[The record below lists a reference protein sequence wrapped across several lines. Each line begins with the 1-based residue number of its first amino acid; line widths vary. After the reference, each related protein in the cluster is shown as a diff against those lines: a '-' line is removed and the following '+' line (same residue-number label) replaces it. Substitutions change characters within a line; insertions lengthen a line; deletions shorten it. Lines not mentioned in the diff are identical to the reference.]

1 MSTIPLPCLYR
12 QVGQGSITKSFFINQ
27 FNFTIMRKL
36 LLMAVAAMASF
47 SVNAQVALT
56 KIDTQEAVK
65 MNVTRAQLFKSN
77 PGMRLSSPI
86 LKASGAYGTYISAE
100 YNEQDDIYD
109 CKEVLIES
117 VTNVEGA
124 NVKVTFSVGSEFK
137 GHVYGT
143 LENDNKITIPA
154 QDVNDG
160 ELVTVFGLNN
170 KVAFCAY
177 KDADQEGY
185 INFLKDNP
193 FVFQKDEA
201 GTWTVVTSEQL
212 PIKGWAMVII
222 DYPKQ
227 GENSILDSSREPE
240 MHKANGVMTGTRMT
254 KQETKEIN
262 LPVYVQDDDA
272 EISVFN
278 HYAGTRMKIDIV
290 DKEAGTFQITT
301 PQNIMLSSKQAQDDG
316 FGRYMRIVGC
326 NKDGQFTED
335 EPVKGKW
342 ANNVLTF
349 NPAVWNGKGDPN
361 NDLSGVYAIGTK
373 IVNGSWYFGGEFD
386 DVVISYGSDDPTG
399 IENVATEAVKKD
411 NRIFNLAGQQ
421 VGKDYKGI
429 VIKNGKKM
437 IQK

>member
-1 MSTIPLPCLYR
+1 
-12 QVGQGSITKSFFINQ
+12 
-27 FNFTIMRKL
+27 MRKL
-36 LLMAVAAMASF
+36 LLLAVAAMASF

-86 LKASGAYGTYISAE
+86 LKANGAFGTYISAE

-109 CKEVLIES
+109 CKEVLVES
-117 VTNVEGA
+117 VTGVEGA
-124 NVKVTFSVGSEFK
+124 NVKLTFSVGSTFK

-160 ELVTVFGLNN
+160 QLVTEFGLNN
-170 KVAFCAY
+170 KVTFCAF

-185 INFLKDNP
+185 VNFLPENP
-193 FVFQKDEA
+193 LVFQKDEA
-201 GTWTVVTSEQL
+201 GTWTVVTSEEL

-240 MHKANGVMTGTRMT
+240 MHLANGTMTGMRLRDQ
-254 KQETKEIN
+254 KQEEIN
-262 LPVYVQDDDA
+262 LPVYVQDDGE

-278 HYAGTRMKIDIV
+278 HYAGTRLKIDIV

-301 PQNIMLSSKQAQDDG
+301 PQNIMLASKQAQDGG
-316 FGRYMRIVGC
+316 FGKYMRVVGC
-326 NKDGQFTED
+326 NKDGKFTEN

-349 NPAVWNGKGDPN
+349 NPVVWNGKGDPN
-361 NDLSGVYAIGTK
+361 NDLSGVYAIGSN
-373 IVNGSWYFGGEFD
+373 IVDGSWYFAGEFD
-386 DVVISYGSDDPTG
+386 DVVISYGSDVPAG

>member
-1 MSTIPLPCLYR
+1 
-12 QVGQGSITKSFFINQ
+12 
-27 FNFTIMRKL
+27 MRKL
-36 LLMAVAAMASF
+36 LLLAVAAMASF

-86 LKASGAYGTYISAE
+86 LKANGAFGTYISAE

-109 CKEVLIES
+109 CKEVLVES
-117 VTNVEGA
+117 VTGVEGA
-124 NVKVTFSVGSEFK
+124 NVKLTFSVGSTFK

-160 ELVTVFGLNN
+160 QLVTEFGLNN
-170 KVAFCAY
+170 KVTFCAY

-185 INFLKDNP
+185 INFLPDNP
-193 FVFQKDEA
+193 LVFQKDEA
-201 GTWTVVTSEQL
+201 GTWTVVTSEEL
-212 PIKGWAMVII
+212 PIKGWAMVIV
-222 DYPKQ
+222 DYPNQ

-240 MHKANGVMTGTRMT
+240 MHLANGTMTGMRLYD
-254 KQETKEIN
+254 QSQNEIN
-262 LPVYVQDDDA
+262 LPVYVQDDGE

-278 HYAGTRMKIDIV
+278 HYAGTRLKIDIV

-301 PQNIMLSSKQAQDDG
+301 PQNIMLASKQAQDDG

-326 NKDGQFTED
+326 NKDGMFTEN

-349 NPAVWNGKGDPN
+349 NPVVWNGKGDPN
-361 NDLSGVYAIGTK
+361 NDLSGVYVIGSN
-373 IVNGSWYFGGEFD
+373 IVDGSWYFSGEFD
-386 DVVISYGSDDPTG
+386 EVVISYGSDDPTG

>member
-1 MSTIPLPCLYR
+1 
-12 QVGQGSITKSFFINQ
+12 
-27 FNFTIMRKL
+27 MRKL
-36 LLMAVAAMASF
+36 LLLAVAAMASF

-56 KIDTQEAVK
+56 EIDMHEAVK

-86 LKASGAYGTYISAE
+86 LKANGAFGTYISAE

-109 CKEVLIES
+109 CKEVLVES
-117 VTNVEGA
+117 VTGVEGA
-124 NVKVTFSVGSEFK
+124 NVKLTFSVGSTFK

-160 ELVTVFGLNN
+160 QLVTEFGLNN
-170 KVAFCAY
+170 KVTFCAF
-177 KDADQEGY
+177 KDADKEGY
-185 INFLKDNP
+185 VNFLPENP
-193 FVFQKDEA
+193 LVFQKDEA
-201 GTWTVVTSEQL
+201 GTWTVVTSEEL

-222 DYPKQ
+222 DYPNQ

-240 MHKANGVMTGTRMT
+240 MHLANGTMTGMRL
-254 KQETKEIN
+254 QDQSQKEIN
-262 LPVYVQDDDA
+262 LPVYVQDDGE

-278 HYAGTRMKIDIV
+278 HYAGTRLKIDIV

-301 PQNIMLSSKQAQDDG
+301 PQNIMLASKQAQDGG

-326 NKDGQFTED
+326 NKDGMFTEN

-349 NPAVWNGKGDPN
+349 NPVVWNGKGDPN
-361 NDLSGVYAIGTK
+361 NDLSGVYAIGSN
-373 IVNGSWYFGGEFD
+373 IVDGSWYFAGEFD
-386 DVVISYGSDDPTG
+386 EVVISYGSDDPTG

>member
-1 MSTIPLPCLYR
+1 
-12 QVGQGSITKSFFINQ
+12 
-27 FNFTIMRKL
+27 
-36 LLMAVAAMASF
+36 MASF

-65 MNVTRAQLFKSN
+65 MNVTRAQFFKSN

-109 CKEVLIES
+109 CKEVLVES
-117 VTNVEGA
+117 VTGVEGA
-124 NVKVTFSVGSEFK
+124 NVKVTFSVGSTFK

-154 QDVNDG
+154 QDINDG
-160 ELVTVFGLNN
+160 QLVTEFGLNN
-170 KVAFCAY
+170 KVTFCAY

-185 INFLKDNP
+185 INFLPNNP
-193 FVFQKDEA
+193 LVFQKDEA
-201 GTWTVVTSEQL
+201 GTWTVVTSEEL
-212 PIKGWAMVII
+212 PIKGWAMVIV
-222 DYPKQ
+222 DYPKK

-240 MHKANGVMTGTRMT
+240 MHKANGVMTGTRT
-254 KQETKEIN
+254 FSKQQSEIN
-262 LPVYVQDDDA
+262 LPVYVQDDDE

-278 HYAGTRMKIDIV
+278 HFAGTRMKIDIV
-290 DKEAGTFQITT
+290 DKAAGTFQITT
-301 PQNIMLSSKQAQDDG
+301 PQNITLAGKQAQDEG
-316 FGRYMRIVGC
+316 YGKYMRIIGT
-326 NKDGQFTED
+326 NKDGRFTD
-335 EPVKGKW
+335 NEPVKGKW

-349 NPAVWNGKGDPN
+349 NPVGKKGDAQPF
-361 NDLSGVYAIGTK
+361 DGVYAIGT
-373 IVNGSWYFGGEFD
+373 IFVEVDGESTWYSMGYFD
-386 DVVISYGSDDPTG
+386 NVVISYGSNDPTG

>member
-1 MSTIPLPCLYR
+1 
-12 QVGQGSITKSFFINQ
+12 
-27 FNFTIMRKL
+27 MRKL
-36 LLMAVAAMASF
+36 LLLAVAAMASF

-109 CKEVLIES
+109 CKEVLVES
-117 VTNVEGA
+117 VTGVEGA
-124 NVKVTFSVGSEFK
+124 NVKLTFNVAGQLK
-137 GHVYGT
+137 LHVYGT
-143 LENDNKITIPA
+143 LENENKITIPA

-160 ELVTVFGLNN
+160 NKVTEFGLNN
-170 KVAFCAY
+170 KVSFYAF
-177 KDADQEGY
+177 KDADKEGY
-185 INFLKDNP
+185 VTFLPDNP
-193 FVFQKDEA
+193 LVFQKDEA
-201 GTWTVVTSEQL
+201 GTWTVVTSEEL

-227 GENSILDSSREPE
+227 GENGILDSSSEPE
-240 MHKANGVMTGTRMT
+240 MHKANGVMTGMHLT
-254 KQETKEIN
+254 KQQQEEIN
-262 LPVYVQDDDA
+262 RPVYVLDDDE

-278 HYAGTRMKIDIV
+278 HFAGTRMKIDIV
-290 DKEAGTFQITT
+290 DKAAGTFQITT

-316 FGRYMRIVGC
+316 FGRFMRIIGC
-326 NKDGQFTED
+326 NKDGQFTEN

-349 NPAVWNGKGDPN
+349 NPVVWNGKGDPN
-361 NDLSGVYAIGTK
+361 NDLSGVYAIGSN
-373 IVNGSWYFGGEFD
+373 IVGGSWYFGGEFD
-386 DVVISYGSDDPTG
+386 DVVISYEINVPAG

>member
-1 MSTIPLPCLYR
+1 
-12 QVGQGSITKSFFINQ
+12 
-27 FNFTIMRKL
+27 MRKL
-36 LLMAVAAMASF
+36 LLLAVAAMASF

-86 LKASGAYGTYISAE
+86 LKANGAFGTYISAE

-109 CKEVLIES
+109 CKEVLVES
-117 VTNVEGA
+117 VTGVEGA
-124 NVKVTFSVGSEFK
+124 NVKLTFSVGSTFK

-160 ELVTVFGLNN
+160 QLVTEFGLNN
-170 KVAFCAY
+170 KVTFCAF

-185 INFLKDNP
+185 VNFLPENP
-193 FVFQKDEA
+193 LVFQKDEA
-201 GTWTVVTSEQL
+201 GTWTVVTSEEL

-222 DYPKQ
+222 DYPNQ

-240 MHKANGVMTGTRMT
+240 MHLANGTMTGMRL
-254 KQETKEIN
+254 QDQSQKEIN
-262 LPVYVQDDDA
+262 LPVYVQDDGE

-278 HYAGTRMKIDIV
+278 HYAGTRLKIDIV

-301 PQNIMLSSKQAQDDG
+301 PQNIMLASKQAQDGG
-316 FGRYMRIVGC
+316 FGKYMRVIGC
-326 NKDGQFTED
+326 NKDGKFTEN

-349 NPAVWNGKGDPN
+349 NPVVWNGKGDPN
-361 NDLSGVYAIGTK
+361 NDLSGVYAIGSN
-373 IVNGSWYFGGEFD
+373 IVDGSWYFAGEFD
-386 DVVISYGSDDPTG
+386 DVVISYGSDVPAG

>member
-1 MSTIPLPCLYR
+1 
-12 QVGQGSITKSFFINQ
+12 
-27 FNFTIMRKL
+27 MRKL
-36 LLMAVAAMASF
+36 LLLAVAAMASF

-86 LKASGAYGTYISAE
+86 LKANGAFGTYISAE

-109 CKEVLIES
+109 CKEVLVES
-117 VTNVEGA
+117 VTGVEGA
-124 NVKVTFSVGSEFK
+124 NVKLTFSVGSTFK

-154 QDVNDG
+154 QDINDG
-160 ELVTVFGLNN
+160 QLVTEFGLNN
-170 KVAFCAY
+170 KVTFCAY

-185 INFLKDNP
+185 VNFLPENP
-193 FVFQKDEA
+193 LVFQKDEA
-201 GTWTVVTSEQL
+201 GTWTVVTSEEL
-212 PIKGWAMVII
+212 PIKGWAMVIV
-222 DYPKQ
+222 DYPNQ

-240 MHKANGVMTGTRMT
+240 MHLANGTMTGMRLYNQS
-254 KQETKEIN
+254 QEEIN
-262 LPVYVQDDDA
+262 LPVYVQDDGE

-278 HYAGTRMKIDIV
+278 HYAGTRLKIDIV

-301 PQNIMLSSKQAQDDG
+301 PQNIMLASKQAQDDG

-326 NKDGQFTED
+326 NKDGMFTEN

-349 NPAVWNGKGDPN
+349 NPVVWNGKGDPN
-361 NDLSGVYAIGTK
+361 NDLSGV
-373 IVNGSWYFGGEFD
+373 
-386 DVVISYGSDDPTG
+386 YGSDDPTG

>member
-1 MSTIPLPCLYR
+1 
-12 QVGQGSITKSFFINQ
+12 
-27 FNFTIMRKL
+27 MRKL
-36 LLMAVAAMASF
+36 LLLAVAAMASF

-56 KIDTQEAVK
+56 KIDTHEAVK
-65 MNVTRAQLFKSN
+65 MNVTRAQFFKSN

-109 CKEVLIES
+109 CKEVLVES
-117 VTNVEGA
+117 VTGVEGA
-124 NVKVTFSVGSEFK
+124 NVKVTFSVGSFK

-154 QDVNDG
+154 QDINDG
-160 ELVTVFGLNN
+160 QLVTEFGLNN
-170 KVAFCAY
+170 KVTFCAF

-185 INFLKDNP
+185 INFLPNNP
-193 FVFQKDEA
+193 LVFQKDEA
-201 GTWTVVTSEQL
+201 GTWTVVTSEEL
-212 PIKGWAMVII
+212 PIKGWAMVIV

-240 MHKANGVMTGTRMT
+240 MHKANGVMTGTRT
-254 KQETKEIN
+254 FSKQQSEIN
-262 LPVYVQDDDA
+262 LPVYVQDDDE

-278 HYAGTRMKIDIV
+278 HFAGTRMKIDIV

-301 PQNIMLSSKQAQDDG
+301 PQNITLAGKQAQDEG
-316 FGRYMRIVGC
+316 YGRFMRIVGT
-326 NKDGQFTED
+326 NKDGRFTED

-349 NPAVWNGKGDPN
+349 NPVGKEGDAQPY
-361 NDLSGVYAIGTK
+361 DGVYAIGT
-373 IVNGSWYFGGEFD
+373 IFVVVNGESTWYSMGYFD
-386 DVVISYGSDDPTG
+386 NVVISYGSDDPTG

>member
-1 MSTIPLPCLYR
+1 
-12 QVGQGSITKSFFINQ
+12 
-27 FNFTIMRKL
+27 MRKL
-36 LLMAVAAMASF
+36 LLLAVAAMASF

-56 KIDTQEAVK
+56 KIDTHEAVK
-65 MNVTRAQLFKSN
+65 MNVTRAQFFKSN

-117 VTNVEGA
+117 VTGVEGA

-193 FVFQKDEA
+193 LVFQKDEA

-240 MHKANGVMTGTRMT
+240 MHKANGVMTGTRT
-254 KQETKEIN
+254 FSKQQSEIN
-262 LPVYVQDDDA
+262 LPVYVQDDDE

-278 HYAGTRMKIDIV
+278 HFAGTRMKIDIV

-301 PQNIMLSSKQAQDDG
+301 PQNITLAGKQAQDEG
-316 FGRYMRIVGC
+316 YGRFMRIIGT
-326 NKDGQFTED
+326 NKDGRFTEN

-342 ANNVLTF
+342 VNNVLTF
-349 NPAVWNGKGDPN
+349 NPVGKKGDAQPF
-361 NDLSGVYAIGTK
+361 DGVYAIGT
-373 IVNGSWYFGGEFD
+373 IFVEVSGESTWYSMGYFD
-386 DVVISYGSDDPTG
+386 NVVISYGSDDPAG

>member
-1 MSTIPLPCLYR
+1 
-12 QVGQGSITKSFFINQ
+12 
-27 FNFTIMRKL
+27 MRKL
-36 LLMAVAAMASF
+36 LLLAVAAMASF

-86 LKASGAYGTYISAE
+86 LKANGAFGTYISAE

-109 CKEVLIES
+109 CKEVLVES
-117 VTNVEGA
+117 VTGVEGA
-124 NVKVTFSVGSEFK
+124 NVKLTFSVGSTFK

-160 ELVTVFGLNN
+160 QLVTEFGLNN
-170 KVAFCAY
+170 KVTFCAF
-177 KDADQEGY
+177 KDADKEGY
-185 INFLKDNP
+185 VNFLPENP
-193 FVFQKDEA
+193 LVFQKDEA
-201 GTWTVVTSEQL
+201 GTWTVVTSEEL

-240 MHKANGVMTGTRMT
+240 MHLANGTMTGMRL
-254 KQETKEIN
+254 QDQSQKEIN
-262 LPVYVQDDDA
+262 LPVYVQDDGE

-278 HYAGTRMKIDIV
+278 HYAGTRLKIDIV

-301 PQNIMLSSKQAQDDG
+301 PQNIMLASKQAQDGG
-316 FGRYMRIVGC
+316 FGKYMRVIGC
-326 NKDGQFTED
+326 NKDGKFTEN

-349 NPAVWNGKGDPN
+349 NPVVWNGKGDPN
-361 NDLSGVYAIGTK
+361 NDLSGVYAIGSN
-373 IVNGSWYFGGEFD
+373 IVDGSWYFAGEFD
-386 DVVISYGSDDPTG
+386 DVVISYGSDVPAG

>member
-1 MSTIPLPCLYR
+1 
-12 QVGQGSITKSFFINQ
+12 
-27 FNFTIMRKL
+27 MRKL
-36 LLMAVAAMASF
+36 LLLAVAAMASF

-86 LKASGAYGTYISAE
+86 LKANGAFGTYISAE

-109 CKEVLIES
+109 CKEVLVES
-117 VTNVEGA
+117 VTGVEGA
-124 NVKVTFSVGSEFK
+124 NVKLTFSVGSTFK

-160 ELVTVFGLNN
+160 QLVTEFGLNN
-170 KVAFCAY
+170 KVTFCAF

-185 INFLKDNP
+185 VNFLPENP
-193 FVFQKDEA
+193 LVFQKDEA
-201 GTWTVVTSEQL
+201 GTWTVVTSEEL

-227 GENSILDSSREPE
+227 GENGILDSSREPE
-240 MHKANGVMTGTRMT
+240 MHLANGTMTGMRLRDQ
-254 KQETKEIN
+254 KQEEIN
-262 LPVYVQDDDA
+262 LPVYVQDDGE

-278 HYAGTRMKIDIV
+278 HYAGTRLKIDIV
-290 DKEAGTFQITT
+290 DKAAGTFQITT

-316 FGRYMRIVGC
+316 FGRFMRIVGC
-326 NKDGQFTED
+326 NKDGKFTEN

-349 NPAVWNGKGDPN
+349 NPVVWNGKGDPN
-361 NDLSGVYAIGTK
+361 NDLSGVYAIGSN
-373 IVNGSWYFGGEFD
+373 IVDGSWYFAGEFD
-386 DVVISYGSDDPTG
+386 DVVISYGSDVPAG

>member
-1 MSTIPLPCLYR
+1 
-12 QVGQGSITKSFFINQ
+12 
-27 FNFTIMRKL
+27 MRKL
-36 LLMAVAAMASF
+36 LLLAVAAMASF

-86 LKASGAYGTYISAE
+86 LKANGAFGTYISAE

-109 CKEVLIES
+109 CKEVLVES
-117 VTNVEGA
+117 VTGVEGA
-124 NVKVTFSVGSEFK
+124 NVKLTFSVGSTFK

-160 ELVTVFGLNN
+160 QLVTEFGLNN
-170 KVAFCAY
+170 KVTFCAF

-185 INFLKDNP
+185 VNFLPENP
-193 FVFQKDEA
+193 LVFQKDEA
-201 GTWTVVTSEQL
+201 GTWTVVTSEEL

-227 GENSILDSSREPE
+227 GENGILDSSREPE
-240 MHKANGVMTGTRMT
+240 MHLANGTMTGMRL
-254 KQETKEIN
+254 QDQSQKEIN
-262 LPVYVQDDDA
+262 LPVYVQDDGE

-278 HYAGTRMKIDIV
+278 HYAGTRLKIDIV

-301 PQNIMLSSKQAQDDG
+301 PQNIMLASKQAQDGG
-316 FGRYMRIVGC
+316 FGKYMRVIGC
-326 NKDGQFTED
+326 NKDGKFTEN

-349 NPAVWNGKGDPN
+349 NPVVWNGKGDPN
-361 NDLSGVYAIGTK
+361 NDLSGVYAIGSN
-373 IVNGSWYFGGEFD
+373 IVDGSWYFAGEFD
-386 DVVISYGSDDPTG
+386 EVVISYGSDDPTG

>member
-1 MSTIPLPCLYR
+1 
-12 QVGQGSITKSFFINQ
+12 
-27 FNFTIMRKL
+27 MRKL
-36 LLMAVAAMASF
+36 LLLAVAAMASF

-86 LKASGAYGTYISAE
+86 LKANGAFGTYISAE

-109 CKEVLIES
+109 CKEVLVES
-117 VTNVEGA
+117 VTGVEGA
-124 NVKVTFSVGSEFK
+124 NVKLTFSVGSTFK

-160 ELVTVFGLNN
+160 QLVTEFGLNN
-170 KVAFCAY
+170 KVTFCAF
-177 KDADQEGY
+177 KDADKEGY
-185 INFLKDNP
+185 VNFLPENP
-193 FVFQKDEA
+193 LVFQKDEA
-201 GTWTVVTSEQL
+201 GTWTVVTSEEL
-212 PIKGWAMVII
+212 PIQGWAMVII
-222 DYPKQ
+222 DYPNQ

-240 MHKANGVMTGTRMT
+240 MHLANGTMTGMRL
-254 KQETKEIN
+254 QDQSQKEIN
-262 LPVYVQDDDA
+262 LPVYVQDDGE

-278 HYAGTRMKIDIV
+278 HYAGTRLKIDIV

-301 PQNIMLSSKQAQDDG
+301 PQNIMLASKQAQDGG
-316 FGRYMRIVGC
+316 FGKYMRVIGC
-326 NKDGQFTED
+326 NKDGRFTED

-349 NPAVWNGKGDPN
+349 NPVVWNGKGDPN
-361 NDLSGVYAIGTK
+361 NDLSGVYAIGSN
-373 IVNGSWYFGGEFD
+373 IVDGSWYFAGEFD
-386 DVVISYGSDDPTG
+386 DVVISYGSDVPAG

>member
-1 MSTIPLPCLYR
+1 
-12 QVGQGSITKSFFINQ
+12 
-27 FNFTIMRKL
+27 MRKL
-36 LLMAVAAMASF
+36 LLLAVAAMASF

-86 LKASGAYGTYISAE
+86 LKANGAFGTYISAE

-109 CKEVLIES
+109 CKEVLVES
-117 VTNVEGA
+117 VTGVEGA
-124 NVKVTFSVGSEFK
+124 NVKLTFSVGSTFK

-160 ELVTVFGLNN
+160 QLVTEFGLNN
-170 KVAFCAY
+170 KVTFCAF
-177 KDADQEGY
+177 KDADKEGY
-185 INFLKDNP
+185 VNFLPENP
-193 FVFQKDEA
+193 LVFQKDEA
-201 GTWTVVTSEQL
+201 GTWTVVTSEEL

-240 MHKANGVMTGTRMT
+240 MHLANGTMTGMRL
-254 KQETKEIN
+254 QDQSQKEIN
-262 LPVYVQDDDA
+262 LPVYVQDDGE

-278 HYAGTRMKIDIV
+278 HYAGTRLKIDIV

-301 PQNIMLSSKQAQDDG
+301 PQNIMLASKQAQDGG
-316 FGRYMRIVGC
+316 FGKYMRVIGC
-326 NKDGQFTED
+326 NKDGRFTEN

-349 NPAVWNGKGDPN
+349 NPVVWNGKGDPN
-361 NDLSGVYAIGTK
+361 NDLSGVYAIGSN
-373 IVNGSWYFGGEFD
+373 IVDGSWYFAGEFD
-386 DVVISYGSDDPTG
+386 DVVISYGSDVPAG

>member
-1 MSTIPLPCLYR
+1 
-12 QVGQGSITKSFFINQ
+12 
-27 FNFTIMRKL
+27 MRKL
-36 LLMAVAAMASF
+36 LLLAVAAMAFF

-86 LKASGAYGTYISAE
+86 LKANGAFGTYISAE

-109 CKEVLIES
+109 CKEVLVES
-117 VTNVEGA
+117 VTGVEGA
-124 NVKVTFSVGSEFK
+124 NVKLTFSVGSTFK

-160 ELVTVFGLNN
+160 QLVTEFGLNN
-170 KVAFCAY
+170 KVTFCAF

-185 INFLKDNP
+185 VNFLPENP
-193 FVFQKDEA
+193 LVFQKDEA
-201 GTWTVVTSEQL
+201 GTWTVVTSEEL

-222 DYPKQ
+222 DYPNQ

-240 MHKANGVMTGTRMT
+240 MHLANGTMTGMRL
-254 KQETKEIN
+254 QDQSQKEIN
-262 LPVYVQDDDA
+262 LPVYVQDDGE

-278 HYAGTRMKIDIV
+278 HYAGTRLKIDIV

-301 PQNIMLSSKQAQDDG
+301 PQNIMLASKQAQDDG

-326 NKDGQFTED
+326 NKDGMFTGN

-349 NPAVWNGKGDPN
+349 NPVVWNGKGDPN
-361 NDLSGVYAIGTK
+361 NDLSGVYAIGSN
-373 IVNGSWYFGGEFD
+373 IVDGSWYFAGEFD
-386 DVVISYGSDDPTG
+386 EVVISYGSDDPTG

>member
-1 MSTIPLPCLYR
+1 
-12 QVGQGSITKSFFINQ
+12 
-27 FNFTIMRKL
+27 
-36 LLMAVAAMASF
+36 MASF

-56 KIDTQEAVK
+56 KIDTHEAVK
-65 MNVTRAQLFKSN
+65 MNVTRAQFFKSN

-109 CKEVLIES
+109 CKEVLVES
-117 VTNVEGA
+117 VTGVEGA
-124 NVKVTFSVGSEFK
+124 NVKVTFSVGSTFK

-154 QDVNDG
+154 QDINDG
-160 ELVTVFGLNN
+160 QLVTEFGLNN

-193 FVFQKDEA
+193 LVFQKDEA
-201 GTWTVVTSEQL
+201 GTWTVVTSEEL

-222 DYPKQ
+222 DYPKK
-227 GENSILDSSREPE
+227 GENAILDSSREPE
-240 MHKANGVMTGTRMT
+240 MHKANGVMTGTRT
-254 KQETKEIN
+254 FSKQQSEIN

-278 HYAGTRMKIDIV
+278 HFAGTRMKIDIV

-301 PQNIMLSSKQAQDDG
+301 PQNITLAGKQAQDEG
-316 FGRYMRIVGC
+316 YGKYMRIIGT
-326 NKDGQFTED
+326 NKDGRFTD
-335 EPVKGKW
+335 NEPVKGKW

-349 NPAVWNGKGDPN
+349 NPVGKKGDVQPF
-361 NDLSGVYAIGTK
+361 DGVYAIGT
-373 IVNGSWYFGGEFD
+373 IFVEVSGESTWYSMGYFD
-386 DVVISYGSDDPTG
+386 NVVISYGSDDPAG

>member
-1 MSTIPLPCLYR
+1 
-12 QVGQGSITKSFFINQ
+12 
-27 FNFTIMRKL
+27 MRKL
-36 LLMAVAAMASF
+36 LLLAVAAMASF

-86 LKASGAYGTYISAE
+86 LKANGAFGTYISAE

-109 CKEVLIES
+109 CKEVLVES
-117 VTNVEGA
+117 VTGVEGA
-124 NVKVTFSVGSEFK
+124 NVKLTFSVGSTFK

-154 QDVNDG
+154 QDINDG
-160 ELVTVFGLNN
+160 QLVTEFGLNN
-170 KVAFCAY
+170 KVTFCAY

-185 INFLKDNP
+185 VNFLPENP
-193 FVFQKDEA
+193 LVFQKDEA
-201 GTWTVVTSEQL
+201 GTWTVVTSEEL
-212 PIKGWAMVII
+212 PIKGWAMVIV
-222 DYPKQ
+222 DYPNQ

-240 MHKANGVMTGTRMT
+240 MHLANGTMTGMRLYNQS
-254 KQETKEIN
+254 QEEIN
-262 LPVYVQDDDA
+262 LPVYVQDDGE

-278 HYAGTRMKIDIV
+278 HYAGTRLKIDIV

-301 PQNIMLSSKQAQDDG
+301 PQNIMLASKQAQDDG

-326 NKDGQFTED
+326 NKDGMFTEN

-349 NPAVWNGKGDPN
+349 NPVVWNGKGDPN
-361 NDLSGVYAIGTK
+361 NDLSGVYAIGSN
-373 IVNGSWYFGGEFD
+373 IVDGSWYFSGEFD
-386 DVVISYGSDDPTG
+386 EVVISYGSDDPTG

>member
-1 MSTIPLPCLYR
+1 
-12 QVGQGSITKSFFINQ
+12 
-27 FNFTIMRKL
+27 MRKL
-36 LLMAVAAMASF
+36 LLLAVAAMASF

-56 KIDTQEAVK
+56 KIDTHEAVK

-86 LKASGAYGTYISAE
+86 LKANGAFGTYISAE

-109 CKEVLIES
+109 CKEVLVES
-117 VTNVEGA
+117 VTGVEGA
-124 NVKVTFSVGSEFK
+124 NVKLTFSVGSTFK

-160 ELVTVFGLNN
+160 QLVTEFGLNN
-170 KVAFCAY
+170 KVTFCAF

-185 INFLKDNP
+185 VNFLPENP
-193 FVFQKDEA
+193 LVFQKDEA
-201 GTWTVVTSEQL
+201 GTWTVVTSEKL

-222 DYPKQ
+222 DYPNQ

-240 MHKANGVMTGTRMT
+240 MHLANGTMTGMHL
-254 KQETKEIN
+254 QNQSQKEIN
-262 LPVYVQDDDA
+262 LPVYVQDDGE

-278 HYAGTRMKIDIV
+278 HYAGTRLKIDIV

-301 PQNIMLSSKQAQDDG
+301 PQNIMLTSKQAQDDG

-326 NKDGQFTED
+326 NKDGMFTEN

-349 NPAVWNGKGDPN
+349 NPVVWNGKGDPN
-361 NDLSGVYAIGTK
+361 NDLSGVYAIGSN
-373 IVNGSWYFGGEFD
+373 IVDGSWYFAGEFD
-386 DVVISYGSDDPTG
+386 EVVISYGSDAPTG

>member
-1 MSTIPLPCLYR
+1 
-12 QVGQGSITKSFFINQ
+12 
-27 FNFTIMRKL
+27 MRKL
-36 LLMAVAAMASF
+36 LLLAVAAMASF

-86 LKASGAYGTYISAE
+86 LKANGAFGTYISAE

-109 CKEVLIES
+109 CKEVLVES
-117 VTNVEGA
+117 VTGVEGA
-124 NVKVTFSVGSEFK
+124 NVKLTFSVGSTFK

-160 ELVTVFGLNN
+160 QLVTEFGLNN
-170 KVAFCAY
+170 KVTFCAF

-185 INFLKDNP
+185 VIFLPENP
-193 FVFQKDEA
+193 LVFQKDEA
-201 GTWTVVTSEQL
+201 GTWTVVTSEEL

-227 GENSILDSSREPE
+227 GEKSILDSSREPE
-240 MHKANGVMTGTRMT
+240 MHLANGTMTGMRLRDQ
-254 KQETKEIN
+254 KQEEIN
-262 LPVYVQDDDA
+262 LPVYVLDDGE

-278 HYAGTRMKIDIV
+278 HYAGTRLKIDIV

-301 PQNIMLSSKQAQDDG
+301 PQNIMLASKQAQDDG
-316 FGRYMRIVGC
+316 FGKYMRVIGC
-326 NKDGQFTED
+326 NKDGKFTEN

-349 NPAVWNGKGDPN
+349 NPVVWNGKGDPN
-361 NDLSGVYAIGTK
+361 NDLSGVYAIGSN
-373 IVNGSWYFGGEFD
+373 IVDGSWYFAGEFD
-386 DVVISYGSDDPTG
+386 DVVISYGSDVPAG

>member
-1 MSTIPLPCLYR
+1 
-12 QVGQGSITKSFFINQ
+12 
-27 FNFTIMRKL
+27 MRKL
-36 LLMAVAAMASF
+36 LLLAVAAMASF

-56 KIDTQEAVK
+56 KIDTHEAVK

-86 LKASGAYGTYISAE
+86 LKANGAFGTYISAE

-109 CKEVLIES
+109 CKEVLVES
-117 VTNVEGA
+117 VTGVEGA
-124 NVKVTFSVGSEFK
+124 NVKLTFSVGSTFK

-160 ELVTVFGLNN
+160 QLVTEFGLNN
-170 KVAFCAY
+170 KATFCAF

-185 INFLKDNP
+185 INFLPDNP
-193 FVFQKDEA
+193 LVFQKDEA
-201 GTWTVVTSEQL
+201 GTWTVVTSEEL

-240 MHKANGVMTGTRMT
+240 MHLANGTMTGMRL
-254 KQETKEIN
+254 QDQSQKEIN
-262 LPVYVQDDDA
+262 LPVYVQDDGE

-278 HYAGTRMKIDIV
+278 HYAGTRLKIDIV

-301 PQNIMLSSKQAQDDG
+301 PQNIMLASKQAQDGG
-316 FGRYMRIVGC
+316 FGKYMRVIGC
-326 NKDGQFTED
+326 NKDGRFTEN

-349 NPAVWNGKGDPN
+349 NPVVWNGKGDPN
-361 NDLSGVYAIGTK
+361 NDLSGVYAIGSN
-373 IVNGSWYFGGEFD
+373 IVDGSWYFAGEFD
-386 DVVISYGSDDPTG
+386 DVVISYGSDVPAG

>member
-1 MSTIPLPCLYR
+1 
-12 QVGQGSITKSFFINQ
+12 
-27 FNFTIMRKL
+27 MRKL
-36 LLMAVAAMASF
+36 LLLAVAAMASF

-86 LKASGAYGTYISAE
+86 LKANGAFGTYISAE

-109 CKEVLIES
+109 CKEVLVES
-117 VTNVEGA
+117 VTGVEGA
-124 NVKVTFSVGSEFK
+124 NVKLTFSVGSTFK

-160 ELVTVFGLNN
+160 QLVTEFGLNN
-170 KVAFCAY
+170 KVTFCAF

-185 INFLKDNP
+185 INFLPENP
-193 FVFQKDEA
+193 LVFQKDEA
-201 GTWTVVTSEQL
+201 GTWTVVTSEEL
-212 PIKGWAMVII
+212 PIKGWAMVIV
-222 DYPKQ
+222 DYPNQ

-240 MHKANGVMTGTRMT
+240 MHLANGTMTGMRL
-254 KQETKEIN
+254 QDQSQKEIN
-262 LPVYVQDDDA
+262 LPVYVQDDGE

-278 HYAGTRMKIDIV
+278 HYAGTRLKIDIV

-301 PQNIMLSSKQAQDDG
+301 PQNIMLASKQAQDDG

-326 NKDGQFTED
+326 NKDGMFTEN

-349 NPAVWNGKGDPN
+349 NPVVWNGKGDPN
-361 NDLSGVYAIGTK
+361 NDLSGVYAIGSN
-373 IVNGSWYFGGEFD
+373 IVDGSWYFAGEFD
-386 DVVISYGSDDPTG
+386 EVVISYGSDDPTG

>member
-1 MSTIPLPCLYR
+1 
-12 QVGQGSITKSFFINQ
+12 
-27 FNFTIMRKL
+27 MRKL
-36 LLMAVAAMASF
+36 LLLAVAAMASF

-86 LKASGAYGTYISAE
+86 LKANGAFGTYISAE

-109 CKEVLIES
+109 CKEVLVES
-117 VTNVEGA
+117 VTGVEGA
-124 NVKVTFSVGSEFK
+124 NVKLTFSVGSTFK

-160 ELVTVFGLNN
+160 QLVTEFGLNN
-170 KVAFCAY
+170 KVTFCAF

-185 INFLKDNP
+185 VNFLPENP
-193 FVFQKDEA
+193 LVFQKDEA
-201 GTWTVVTSEQL
+201 GTWTVVTSEEL

-240 MHKANGVMTGTRMT
+240 MHLANGTMTGMRLRDQ
-254 KQETKEIN
+254 KQEEIN
-262 LPVYVQDDDA
+262 LPVYVQDDGE

-278 HYAGTRMKIDIV
+278 HYAGTRLKIDIV

-301 PQNIMLSSKQAQDDG
+301 PQNIMLASKQAQDDG
-316 FGRYMRIVGC
+316 FGKYMRVIGC
-326 NKDGQFTED
+326 NKDGKFTEN

-349 NPAVWNGKGDPN
+349 NPVVWNGKGDPN
-361 NDLSGVYAIGTK
+361 NDLSGVYAIGSN
-373 IVNGSWYFGGEFD
+373 IVDGSWYFAGEFD
-386 DVVISYGSDDPTG
+386 DVVISYGSDVPAG

>member
-1 MSTIPLPCLYR
+1 
-12 QVGQGSITKSFFINQ
+12 
-27 FNFTIMRKL
+27 MRKL
-36 LLMAVAAMASF
+36 LLLAVAAMASF

-86 LKASGAYGTYISAE
+86 LKANGAYGTYISAQYDE
-100 YNEQDDIYD
+100 DNDIYT
-109 CKEVLIES
+109 CNEVLVES
-117 VTNVEGA
+117 ATGMQDA
-124 NVKVTFSVGSEFK
+124 NVKLTFTIGKFK

-143 LENDNKITIPA
+143 IENDNKITIPA
-154 QDVNDG
+154 QYVNDG
-160 ELVTVFGLNN
+160 NKVTDFELNN
-170 KVAFCAY
+170 KVLFVAF

-185 INFLKDNP
+185 VNFLPENP
-193 FVFQKDEA
+193 LVFQKDEA
-201 GTWTVVTSEQL
+201 GTWTVVTSEEL
-212 PIKGWAMVII
+212 PIKGWAMVIE
-222 DYPKQ
+222 DYPEK
-227 GENSILDSSREPE
+227 GKNSILDSSREPE
-240 MHKANGVMTGTRMT
+240 MHLANGTMTGMRLRDQS
-254 KQETKEIN
+254 QEEIN
-262 LPVYVQDDDA
+262 LPVYVLDDGE

-278 HYAGTRMKIDIV
+278 HYAGTRLKIDIV

-301 PQNIMLSSKQAQDDG
+301 PQNIMLASKQAQDGG
-316 FGRYMRIVGC
+316 FGKYMRVIGC
-326 NKDGQFTED
+326 NKDGRFTD
-335 EPVKGKW
+335 NEPVKGKW

-349 NPAVWNGKGDPN
+349 NPVVWNGKGDPN
-361 NDLSGVYAIGTK
+361 NDLSGVYAIGSN
-373 IVNGSWYFGGEFD
+373 VVDGSWYFAGEFD
-386 DVVISYGSDDPTG
+386 DVVISYGSDDPAG

>member
-1 MSTIPLPCLYR
+1 
-12 QVGQGSITKSFFINQ
+12 
-27 FNFTIMRKL
+27 
-36 LLMAVAAMASF
+36 MASF

-56 KIDTQEAVK
+56 KIDTHEAVK
-65 MNVTRAQLFKSN
+65 MNVTRAQFFKSN

-109 CKEVLIES
+109 CKEVLVES
-117 VTNVEGA
+117 VTGVEGA
-124 NVKVTFSVGSEFK
+124 NVKVTFSVGTFK

-154 QDVNDG
+154 QDINDG
-160 ELVTVFGLNN
+160 QLVTEFGLNN
-170 KVAFCAY
+170 KVTFCAY

-185 INFLKDNP
+185 INFLPNNP
-193 FVFQKDEA
+193 LVFQKDEA
-201 GTWTVVTSEQL
+201 GTWTVVTSEEL
-212 PIKGWAMVII
+212 PIKGWVMAIL

-227 GENSILDSSREPE
+227 GENSILDSSTEPE
-240 MHKANGVMTGTRMT
+240 MHKANGVMTGTRT
-254 KQETKEIN
+254 FSKQQSEIN

-278 HYAGTRMKIDIV
+278 HFAGTRMKIDIV

-301 PQNIMLSSKQAQDDG
+301 PQNIMLAGKQAQDEG
-316 FGRYMRIVGC
+316 YGRFMRIIGT
-326 NKDGQFTED
+326 NKDGRFTEN

-349 NPAVWNGKGDPN
+349 NPVGNEGDAHPY
-361 NDLSGVYAIGTK
+361 DGVYAIGTIFVK
-373 IVNGSWYFGGEFD
+373 VNGENTWYSMGYFD
-386 DVVISYGSDDPTG
+386 NVVISYSSDDPSG

>member
-1 MSTIPLPCLYR
+1 
-12 QVGQGSITKSFFINQ
+12 
-27 FNFTIMRKL
+27 MRKL
-36 LLMAVAAMASF
+36 LLLAVAAMASF

-193 FVFQKDEA
+193 LVFQKDEA

-240 MHKANGVMTGTRMT
+240 MHKANGVMTGTRT
-254 KQETKEIN
+254 FSKQQSEIN

-278 HYAGTRMKIDIV
+278 HFAGTRMKIDIV

-301 PQNIMLSSKQAQDDG
+301 PQNITLAGKQAQDEG
-316 FGRYMRIVGC
+316 YGRFMRIIGT
-326 NKDGQFTED
+326 NKDGRFTEN

-349 NPAVWNGKGDPN
+349 NPVGKKGDAQPF
-361 NDLSGVYAIGTK
+361 DGVYAIGT
-373 IVNGSWYFGGEFD
+373 IFVEVNGESTWYSMGYFD
-386 DVVISYGSDDPTG
+386 NVVISYSSDDPSG

>member
-1 MSTIPLPCLYR
+1 
-12 QVGQGSITKSFFINQ
+12 
-27 FNFTIMRKL
+27 MRKL
-36 LLMAVAAMASF
+36 LLLAVAAMASF

-86 LKASGAYGTYISAE
+86 LKANGAFGTYISAE

-109 CKEVLIES
+109 CKEVLVES
-117 VTNVEGA
+117 VTGVEGA
-124 NVKVTFSVGSEFK
+124 NVKLTFSVGSTFK

-154 QDVNDG
+154 QDINDG
-160 ELVTVFGLNN
+160 QLVTEFGLNN
-170 KVAFCAY
+170 KVTFCAF

-185 INFLKDNP
+185 VNFLPENP
-193 FVFQKDEA
+193 LVFQKDEA

-240 MHKANGVMTGTRMT
+240 MHLANGTMTGMRL
-254 KQETKEIN
+254 QDQSQKEIN
-262 LPVYVQDDDA
+262 LPVYVQDDGE

-278 HYAGTRMKIDIV
+278 HYAGTRLKIDIV

-301 PQNIMLSSKQAQDDG
+301 PQNIMLASKQAQDGG
-316 FGRYMRIVGC
+316 FGKYMRVIGC
-326 NKDGQFTED
+326 NKDGRFTEN

-349 NPAVWNGKGDPN
+349 NPVVWNGKGDPN
-361 NDLSGVYAIGTK
+361 NDLSGVYAIGSN
-373 IVNGSWYFGGEFD
+373 IVDGSWYFAGEFD
-386 DVVISYGSDDPTG
+386 DVVISYGSDVPAG

>member
-1 MSTIPLPCLYR
+1 
-12 QVGQGSITKSFFINQ
+12 
-27 FNFTIMRKL
+27 MRKL
-36 LLMAVAAMASF
+36 LLLAVAAMASF

-86 LKASGAYGTYISAE
+86 LKANGAFGTYISAE

-109 CKEVLIES
+109 CKEVLVES
-117 VTNVEGA
+117 VTGVEGA
-124 NVKVTFSVGSEFK
+124 NVKLTFSVGSTFK

-160 ELVTVFGLNN
+160 QLVTEFGLNN
-170 KVAFCAY
+170 KVTFCAF
-177 KDADQEGY
+177 KDADKEGY
-185 INFLKDNP
+185 VNLLPENP
-193 FVFQKDEA
+193 LVFQKDEA
-201 GTWTVVTSEQL
+201 GTWTVVTSEEL

-240 MHKANGVMTGTRMT
+240 MHLANGTMTGMRL
-254 KQETKEIN
+254 QDQSQKEIN
-262 LPVYVQDDDA
+262 LPVYVQDDGE

-278 HYAGTRMKIDIV
+278 HYAGTRLKIDIV

-301 PQNIMLSSKQAQDDG
+301 PQNIMLASKQAQDGG
-316 FGRYMRIVGC
+316 FGKYMRVIGC
-326 NKDGQFTED
+326 NKDGKFTEN

-349 NPAVWNGKGDPN
+349 NPVVWNGKGDPN
-361 NDLSGVYAIGTK
+361 NDLSGVYAIGSN
-373 IVNGSWYFGGEFD
+373 IVDGSWYFAGEFD
-386 DVVISYGSDDPTG
+386 DVVISYGSDVPAG

>member
-1 MSTIPLPCLYR
+1 
-12 QVGQGSITKSFFINQ
+12 
-27 FNFTIMRKL
+27 MRKL
-36 LLMAVAAMASF
+36 LLLAVAAMASF

-56 KIDTQEAVK
+56 KIDTHEAVK

-86 LKASGAYGTYISAE
+86 LKANGAFGTYISAE

-109 CKEVLIES
+109 CKEVLVES
-117 VTNVEGA
+117 VTGVEGA
-124 NVKVTFSVGSEFK
+124 NVKLTFSVGSTFK

-160 ELVTVFGLNN
+160 QLVTEFGLNN
-170 KVAFCAY
+170 KVTFCAF

-185 INFLKDNP
+185 INFLPDNP
-193 FVFQKDEA
+193 LVFQKDEA
-201 GTWTVVTSEQL
+201 GTWTVVTSEEL

-222 DYPKQ
+222 DYPNQ

-240 MHKANGVMTGTRMT
+240 MHLANGTMTGMRL
-254 KQETKEIN
+254 QDQSQKEIN
-262 LPVYVQDDDA
+262 LPVYVQDDGE

-278 HYAGTRMKIDIV
+278 HYAGTRLKIDIV

-301 PQNIMLSSKQAQDDG
+301 PQNIMLASKQAQDDG

-326 NKDGQFTED
+326 NKDGMFTEN

-349 NPAVWNGKGDPN
+349 NPVVWNGKGDPN
-361 NDLSGVYAIGTK
+361 NDLSGVYAIGSN
-373 IVNGSWYFGGEFD
+373 IVDGSWYFAGEFD
-386 DVVISYGSDDPTG
+386 EVVISYGSDDPTG

>member
-1 MSTIPLPCLYR
+1 
-12 QVGQGSITKSFFINQ
+12 
-27 FNFTIMRKL
+27 MRKL
-36 LLMAVAAMASF
+36 LLLAVAAMASF

-86 LKASGAYGTYISAE
+86 LKANGAFGTYISAE

-109 CKEVLIES
+109 CKEVLVES
-117 VTNVEGA
+117 VTGVEGA
-124 NVKVTFSVGSEFK
+124 NVKLTFSVGSTFK

-160 ELVTVFGLNN
+160 QLVTEFGLNN
-170 KVAFCAY
+170 KVTFCAF

-185 INFLKDNP
+185 VNFLPENP
-193 FVFQKDEA
+193 LVFQKDEA
-201 GTWTVVTSEQL
+201 GTWTVVTSEEL

-222 DYPKQ
+222 DYPNQ

-240 MHKANGVMTGTRMT
+240 MHLANGTMTGMRL
-254 KQETKEIN
+254 QDQSQNEIN
-262 LPVYVQDDDA
+262 LPVYVQDDGE

-278 HYAGTRMKIDIV
+278 HYAGTRLKIDIV

-301 PQNIMLSSKQAQDDG
+301 PQNIMLASKQAQDDG

-326 NKDGQFTED
+326 NKDGMFTEN

-349 NPAVWNGKGDPN
+349 NPVVWNGKGDPN
-361 NDLSGVYAIGTK
+361 NDLSGVYAIGSN
-373 IVNGSWYFGGEFD
+373 IVDGSWYFAGEFD
-386 DVVISYGSDDPTG
+386 EVVISYGSDDPTG

>member
-1 MSTIPLPCLYR
+1 
-12 QVGQGSITKSFFINQ
+12 
-27 FNFTIMRKL
+27 
-36 LLMAVAAMASF
+36 MASF

-56 KIDTQEAVK
+56 KIDTHEAVK

-117 VTNVEGA
+117 VTGVEGA

-193 FVFQKDEA
+193 LVFQKDEA

-240 MHKANGVMTGTRMT
+240 MHKANGVMTGTRT
-254 KQETKEIN
+254 FSKQQSEIN
-262 LPVYVQDDDA
+262 LPVYVQDDDE

-278 HYAGTRMKIDIV
+278 HFAGTRMKIDIV

-301 PQNIMLSSKQAQDDG
+301 PQNITLAGKQAQDEG
-316 FGRYMRIVGC
+316 FGRFMRIVGT
-326 NKDGQFTED
+326 NKDGRFTEN

-349 NPAVWNGKGDPN
+349 NPVGKKGDAQPF
-361 NDLSGVYAIGTK
+361 DGVYAIGT
-373 IVNGSWYFGGEFD
+373 IFVNDSWYSMGYFD
-386 DVVISYGSDDPTG
+386 NVVISYEINVPAG